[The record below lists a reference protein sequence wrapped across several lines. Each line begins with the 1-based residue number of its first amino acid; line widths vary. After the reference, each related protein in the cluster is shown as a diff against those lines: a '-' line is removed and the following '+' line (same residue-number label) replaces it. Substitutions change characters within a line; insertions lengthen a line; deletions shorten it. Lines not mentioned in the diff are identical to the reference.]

1 MRCLVVKISC
11 KRRSRRWS
19 PDCHV
24 CDAVSI
30 PQVTCDRYDPCFP
43 VSMPRNVLPRRHH
56 LSILVT
62 GSNTFRG

>member
-43 VSMPRNVLPRRHH
+43 VTMPRNVLPRRHH

-62 GSNTFRG
+62 GSNTLRE